1 MSQQNPF
8 ANPVVR
14 YGIGLSGALVV
25 AAVGYLYL
33 EGTTQLLAY
42 VIAVLDLLV
51 TPQILKRAT
60 VT

>member
-8 ANPVVR
+8 ANPVLR
-14 YGIGLSGALVV
+14 YGIGLSGAVVV

-42 VIAVLDLLV
+42 LIAVLDLLV

-60 VT
+60 TT